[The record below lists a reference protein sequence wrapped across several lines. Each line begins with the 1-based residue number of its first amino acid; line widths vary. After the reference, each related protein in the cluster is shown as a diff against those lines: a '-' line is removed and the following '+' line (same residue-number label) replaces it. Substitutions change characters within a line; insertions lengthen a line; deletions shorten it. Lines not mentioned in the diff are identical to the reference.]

1 MENHWILGSAV
12 VLVVENGGAGWSKLV
27 TPVGVYLPCD
37 SGVSRLG
44 QFPRPSVRPPP
55 SPLGVLEAVALAR
68 RLQNVAAVRC
78 KEVSHRGF
86 LGSVSSHQEGTCDA
100 PPR

>member
-37 SGVSRLG
+37 SGGIAVGSI
-44 QFPRPSVRPPP
+44 PSSVRP
-55 SPLGVLEAVALAR
+55 SGR
-68 RLQNVAAVRC
+68 RRRRFASWR
-78 KEVSHRGF
+78 R
-86 LGSVSSHQEGTCDA
+86 
-100 PPR
+100 